1 MEESMSRD
9 SSEER
14 PTVNDKRQAIIEAQ
28 RLVIEHQDRI
38 IEQLDRRIE
47 ALALH
52 LNKRIDDHIAATNA
66 RFADFD
72 RQVDRAVRLSL
83 LEADTKH
90 HSPFGSGQTSIP
102 CPSDQAMA

>member
-1 MEESMSRD
+1 MSRD

-14 PTVNDKRQAIIEAQ
+14 PTANDKRQAIIEAQ

-83 LEADTKH
+83 LEADMKH
-90 HSPFGSGQTSIP
+90 QSPFGSGQTSIP
-102 CPSDQAMA
+102 CPSAQAMA

>member
-9 SSEER
+9 SSEEH
-14 PTVNDKRQAIIEAQ
+14 PTVNDRRQAVIEAQ

-52 LNKRIDDHIAATNA
+52 LNKRIDDHIAATNEPPPMPA
-66 RFADFD
+66 
-72 RQVDRAVRLSL
+72 
-83 LEADTKH
+83 
-90 HSPFGSGQTSIP
+90 SPTSTGRSIGR
-102 CPSDQAMA
+102 CG

>member
-1 MEESMSRD
+1 MSRD

-47 ALALH
+47 TLALH
-52 LNKRIDDHIAATNA
+52 LNKQIDDHIEPPLMPA
-66 RFADFD
+66 
-72 RQVDRAVRLSL
+72 
-83 LEADTKH
+83 
-90 HSPFGSGQTSIP
+90 SPTSTGRWIGR
-102 CPSDQAMA
+102 CG

>member
-52 LNKRIDDHIAATNA
+52 LNKRIDDHIAANA

>member
-1 MEESMSRD
+1 MEEAVSRD

-14 PTVNDKRQAIIEAQ
+14 PTINDKRQAIIEAQ

-66 RFADFD
+66 A
-72 RQVDRAVRLSL
+72 
-83 LEADTKH
+83 
-90 HSPFGSGQTSIP
+90 SPTSTGRSIGR
-102 CPSDQAMA
+102 CG

>member
-1 MEESMSRD
+1 MSRD
-9 SSEER
+9 SSAER

-52 LNKRIDDHIAATNA
+52 LNKRIDDHIAATHA
-66 RFADFD
+66 RFADFN

-83 LEADTKH
+83 L
-90 HSPFGSGQTSIP
+90 
-102 CPSDQAMA
+102 